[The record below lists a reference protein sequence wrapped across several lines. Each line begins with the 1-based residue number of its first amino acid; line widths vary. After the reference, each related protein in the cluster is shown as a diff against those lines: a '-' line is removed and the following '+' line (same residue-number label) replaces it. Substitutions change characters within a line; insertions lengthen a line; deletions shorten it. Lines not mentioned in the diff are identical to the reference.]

1 MKLKLS
7 MKTIKTFIDYEGK
20 KLKTSTPHI
29 GKFQKGAAM
38 PIEKG
43 DFILLDYTA
52 KVKETDTVFD
62 TSLQEVAK
70 EAKIYREN
78 TLYEP
83 MLVVVGEGWVLR
95 GLDEKLP
102 GLEVGQKTVVEIPP
116 ERAFGL
122 RDPGKIKLIPLK
134 KFKDQNISPSPGME
148 VEVDGKLATIR
159 SVGAGRVQ
167 VDFNPPLAGRTLIY
181 EVEVK
186 QVLQSPLEKAKALL
200 HRRIPPVN
208 VDLFELEISE
218 KAVTVTL
225 PEESFALEGLQLAKR
240 GLAADFMKF
249 LPSVETVTF
258 IERHR
263 RKEAKAPPQPAG
275 KEEKPEA
282 APPS

>member
-1 MKLKLS
+1 
-7 MKTIKTFIDYEGK
+7 
-20 KLKTSTPHI
+20 
-29 GKFQKGAAM
+29 M

-43 DFILLDYTA
+43 DFILIDYTA
-52 KVKETDTVFD
+52 KIKETDAIFD

-70 EAKIYREN
+70 QAKIYREN

-102 GLEVGQKTVVEIPP
+102 GLEIGQKTVVEIPP

-122 RDPGKIKLIPLK
+122 RDPGKIKLLPLK
-134 KFKDQNISPSPGME
+134 RFKDQKISPSPGME
-148 VEVDGKLATIR
+148 IEVDGKLATVR

-186 QVLQSPLEKAKALL
+186 QVFQPPEEKAKALL
-200 HRRIPPVN
+200 HRRIPSVN
-208 VDLFELEISE
+208 VDRFELEFSE
-218 KAVTVTL
+218 KAVTVVL
-225 PEESFALEGLQLAKR
+225 PEECFALEGLQLAKR
-240 GLAADFMKF
+240 GLAADLMKF
-249 LPSVETVTF
+249 LPEVETVTF

-263 RKEAKAPPQPAG
+263 RKEAKTPPQPAG

-282 APPS
+282 APQS